1 MTIPQNQSTLDR
13 FARILLG
20 GACLIVP
27 SYLPTMPQAAVF
39 FLMIVGLYLMFS
51 GLSGHCV
58 FYKLFGVS
66 TCK

>member
-1 MTIPQNQSTLDR
+1 MTIQQNESTMDR
-13 FARILLG
+13 FARIIIG

-27 SYLPTMPQAAVF
+27 SYVAIATAAVF
-39 FLMIVGLYLMFS
+39 VLMIVGLYLMFS

-58 FYKLFGVS
+58 FYKFMGIN

>member
-1 MTIPQNQSTLDR
+1 MTIEQNQNNFDR
-13 FARILLG
+13 FARIILG

-27 SYLPTMPQAAVF
+27 SYVDTPSFAVVI
-39 FLMIVGLYLMFS
+39 LMIFGLYLMFS

-58 FYKLFGVS
+58 LYKLFGIK